1 MAASAA
7 HTVSLSSGWKLHD
20 SSPELCHQER
30 ERKKKKTAFHSV
42 AYYSEGDSLDD
53 LVLSCKE
60 TLQSDRGAAVI
71 IGSSVTKKWIFF
83 RKCRSA
89 LSPCV
94 GRKKQRSSRFSFF
107 VLFLGLFLSP
117 LAWTKLHDVVHRLI
131 SVLVPSSDF
140 QPVTSYSSLWNFCLT
155 WWALWATFLLQNN
168 WAVVKKQTLSGSK
181 LQNNYL
187 FWSELNKR
195 RYKPPCVAA

>member
-1 MAASAA
+1 MPS
-7 HTVSLSSGWKLHD
+7 
-20 SSPELCHQER
+20 R
-30 ERKKKKTAFHSV
+30 EGKKKKNSFSF
-42 AYYSEGDSLDD
+42 
-53 LVLSCKE
+53 
-60 TLQSDRGAAVI
+60 RGLLF
-71 IGSSVTKKWIFF
+71 WRRFF
-83 RKCRSA
+83 RRSRPFMQRDASKWPRSLQWSSAAPWLKMNFLLRCRSA
-89 LSPCV
+89 PSPCV
-94 GRKKQRSSRFSFF
+94 GTKKQRSSRFSFF

-131 SVLVPSSDF
+131 SMLVPSSDF

-155 WWALWATFLLQNN
+155 EWALRATFCCKIIEL
-168 WAVVKKQTLSGSK
+168 WWKKKTLSGSK